1 MPQHLQDSRAV
12 RPRRGTPP
20 RSTHAIELLRHEH
33 RRIRGLL
40 SQFERSQSEPG
51 RAALAEKICHALIV
65 HMLMQQEIFFPAFL
79 ESTDDRQLYCQALVE
94 QEAIQRLV
102 TQVCEAP
109 RQGELFAARMAV
121 LLAMLRH
128 HMDETEK
135 RDGMLAE
142 ATCAGID
149 CEALGERMRQH
160 RELLKKRLPLL
171 RWRIPPGMG
180 RALA

>member
-1 MPQHLQDSRAV
+1 M
-12 RPRRGTPP
+12 
-20 RSTHAIELLRHEH
+20 
-33 RRIRGLL
+33 
-40 SQFERSQSEPG
+40 
-51 RAALAEKICHALIV
+51 
-65 HMLMQQEIFFPAFL
+65 
-79 ESTDDRQLYCQALVE
+79 
-94 QEAIQRLV
+94 QRLA

-121 LLAMLRH
+121 LVSMLRH

-149 CEALGERMRQH
+149 CEALGERIRQH

-180 RALA
+180 RALS